1 MEEDLLLKFIEGKAS
16 PKEQREIVEWIEQN
30 EENKK
35 IFAQLKNL
43 SVASEILSE
52 EQRERDLIQRQR
64 LRMIYSWSLKIASI
78 LIIAFSCF
86 YFGKKH
92 EYTNW
97 IETSELKN
105 SVISVPLGESVCLTL
120 PDGSTVSLNSGST
133 LKYTGLYG
141 INEREVYLDG
151 EGYFKI
157 KKGEKKFIVKT
168 DIINV
173 EVVGTEFNLSAYNED
188 RQISTSLFSG
198 KVEIK
203 NLTKSEDIILEP
215 NYCYTF
221 DKITKKTIVKNITRR
236 QTWTENY
243 FVAESDDIISFVKK
257 IERKYK
263 VKIIVSPEL
272 SEKCI
277 YTGTFKGE
285 SLIDI
290 LNNMSLASPISY
302 EIKNDS
308 TVIINPRK

>member
-272 SEKCI
+272 TEKCI

>member
-1 MEEDLLLKFIEGKAS
+1 MEEDLLLKFIEGKVS
-16 PKEQREIVEWIEQN
+16 LKEQREIVEWIEQN

-52 EQRERDLIQRQR
+52 EQREHDSIQRQR
-64 LRMIYSWSLKIASI
+64 VRKIYSWSLRIASI

-92 EYTNW
+92 EHTNW

-120 PDGSTVSLNSGST
+120 PDGSTVNLNSGSI
-133 LKYTGLYG
+133 LRYTGLYG
-141 INEREVYLDG
+141 INAREVYLDG

-173 EVVGTEFNLSAYNED
+173 EVVGTEFNLSAYKED
-188 RQISTSLFSG
+188 RQVSTSLYSG

-203 NLTKSEDIILEP
+203 NLAKSEDIILEP

-221 DKITKKTIVKNITRR
+221 DKITKRTIVKNITRK

-272 SEKCI
+272 AEKCI

-290 LNNMSLASPISY
+290 LNNMSLASPITY

>member
-1 MEEDLLLKFIEGKAS
+1 MHQYSLLLSLAFILE
-16 PKEQREIVEWIEQN
+16 
-30 EENKK
+30 
-35 IFAQLKNL
+35 KN
-43 SVASEILSE
+43 
-52 EQRERDLIQRQR
+52 
-64 LRMIYSWSLKIASI
+64 MSI
-78 LIIAFSCF
+78 
-86 YFGKKH
+86 
-92 EYTNW
+92 TNW

-221 DKITKKTIVKNITRR
+221 DKITKKTIIKNITRR

-243 FVAESDDIISFVKK
+243 FVAESDDIISLLKK
-257 IERKYK
+257 LKE
-263 VKIIVSPEL
+263 
-272 SEKCI
+272 
-277 YTGTFKGE
+277 
-285 SLIDI
+285 
-290 LNNMSLASPISY
+290 N
-302 EIKNDS
+302 IKL
-308 TVIINPRK
+308 KLL

>member
-221 DKITKKTIVKNITRR
+221 DKITKKTIIKNITRR

-272 SEKCI
+272 TEKCI

>member
-1 MEEDLLLKFIEGKAS
+1 MEEDLLLRFIEGKAS

>member
-157 KKGEKKFIVKT
+157 KKGKKKFIVKT

>member
-1 MEEDLLLKFIEGKAS
+1 MEEDLLLRFIEGKAS
-16 PKEQREIVEWIEQN
+16 PKEQREIVEWIEQS

-52 EQRERDLIQRQR
+52 EQRTRDLIHKQRV
-64 LRMIYSWSLKIASI
+64 RMIYSWSLKIASI

-157 KKGEKKFIVKT
+157 KKGKKKFIVKT